1 MLTHRRRALWAVSA
15 LVAFGG
21 VAFSSLA
28 QDKQPV
34 KAAKPAK
41 KSYTIGVIPKSTE
54 NPIFNPARVGAEAAA
69 KDLGAKYGVQIK
81 IEWSGPVSENPQ
93 KQAEIIERMT
103 ATGADGIAVTA
114 SDAKLLKTAI
124 DAAVTKGTVVVTF
137 DSDVPDSKRLA
148 YYGTD
153 DYAAGQRTAAELVK
167 TMGDKGTVAILAGN
181 QNAPNLQTRVKGT
194 RDELK
199 KHAGIKVLDT
209 VYHEENPQAAVLKIE
224 QVQAANPQ
232 ITGWAFVGGWPLN
245 TDKALDKI
253 KDKAKVVS
261 IDAMPAMLGYV
272 KRGEVEVLLGQQVY
286 GWGYESTKILIENL
300 INGTAP
306 KDPII
311 KAELEPVTKSNVD
324 EYAKKWEMWAPA
336 KK

>member
-1 MLTHRRRALWAVSA
+1 T
-15 LVAFGG
+15 
-21 VAFSSLA
+21 
-28 QDKQPV
+28 
-34 KAAKPAK
+34 K
-41 KSYTIGVIPKSTE
+41 KSYVIGVVPKSTE
-54 NPIFNPARVGAEAAA
+54 NPIFNPARIGAEAAA
-69 KDLGAKYGVQIK
+69 KELSTKYGVSIRVD
-81 IEWSGPVSENPQ
+81 WRGPVAENAQ
-93 KQAEIIERMT
+93 KQAEIIEQLV
-103 ATGADGIAVTA
+103 ATGADGVAVTA

-124 DAAVTKGTVVVTF
+124 DSASGKGVAVVTF

-153 DYAAGQRTAAELVK
+153 DFAAGKRTAAELVK
-167 TMGDKGTVAILAGN
+167 SMGDKGTVAILAGN
-181 QNAPNLQTRVKGT
+181 QNAPNLQTRVKGV
-194 RDELK
+194 REELK
-199 KHAGIKVLDT
+199 QHAGIKVLDT

-253 KDKAKVVS
+253 KGKAKVVS

-286 GWGYESTKILIENL
+286 GWGYESTKILVENL
-300 INGTAP
+300 INGTTP
-306 KDPII
+306 KEAII
-311 KAELEPVTKSNVD
+311 KADLEAVTKSNVD
-324 EYAKKWEMWAPA
+324 AYAKKWEEWMPT